1 MIHNNTSITDTHR
14 ITYLQNSVSGK
25 AKDLIHA
32 YSCDPSYY
40 QTALNEL
47 IRHFGDRTIVVNAF
61 INQLENWK
69 MNFQNKQSF
78 IAFIS
83 FLKRLV
89 QAFQYL
95 GFTADLH
102 STTLIKK
109 AKEKTPHHLVLK
121 WTEYCLTELS
131 SDPTLVDFQQWL
143 DIQAQIYDK
152 VSRESNQRTISSQAS
167 KFVNLNNLQTKP
179 YKSNPP
185 LSVNNASVENSR
197 KHWNFAPQQKQPST
211 SQNVPNKTFNT
222 KRTCEKCKQEH
233 SIATCPEYQFCSP
246 GDRYN
251 LVSQSNLCT
260 NCLSNKHNKQSC
272 PSQKRCQV
280 CSGFHHTTLHD
291 PAKQIKRPTAAFS
304 TEVVSGSNP
313 TASSSSNDSSQ
324 NPNTSSQQ
332 KSRTNKAPNSRYG
345 QTFNNKSHQNVQRRN
360 LIGNAI
366 NQSLSINQ
374 CSETP
379 KNWYEQLQLIP
390 VSFLKGDKAFD
401 TYALIDP
408 GSQFS
413 FVLDAI
419 AEFLELPCET
429 QQSVP
434 LQFLNTENSMS
445 LSKIVEPVTITP
457 YKSTEI
463 SFELSRTFSTPSLNV
478 AAAKVFELN
487 QICDAF
493 NSLRHIH
500 FPNIADG
507 KIGALLG
514 VNAFAFT
521 YPTYVIPG
529 NQNQPFGVKTK
540 LGWTLAGEYE
550 NRISATTQ
558 QPASQQKKKF
568 IFHVSRNR
576 TDEPGLDQLVQQ
588 FWSIEADGIQKDR
601 EKVYTKQEEQFLD
614 ILKNSINH
622 NGERYE
628 IKLPW
633 KSEIELEKVL
643 H

>member
-1 MIHNNTSITDTHR
+1 M
-14 ITYLQNSVSGK
+14 
-25 AKDLIHA
+25 
-32 YSCDPSYY
+32 
-40 QTALNEL
+40 
-47 IRHFGDRTIVVNAF
+47 
-61 INQLENWK
+61 
-69 MNFQNKQSF
+69 
-78 IAFIS
+78 
-83 FLKRLV
+83 
-89 QAFQYL
+89 
-95 GFTADLH
+95 
-102 STTLIKK
+102 
-109 AKEKTPHHLVLK
+109 
-121 WTEYCLTELS
+121 
-131 SDPTLVDFQQWL
+131 
-143 DIQAQIYDK
+143 
-152 VSRESNQRTISSQAS
+152 
-167 KFVNLNNLQTKP
+167 
-179 YKSNPP
+179 
-185 LSVNNASVENSR
+185 
-197 KHWNFAPQQKQPST
+197 
-211 SQNVPNKTFNT
+211 
-222 KRTCEKCKQEH
+222 
-233 SIATCPEYQFCSP
+233 CSP

-260 NCLSNKHNKQSC
+260 NCLSNKQSC

-313 TASSSSNDSSQ
+313 TAFSSSNDSSQ
-324 NPNTSSQQ
+324 NPNTSQH

-345 QTFNNKSHQNVQRRN
+345 QTFNNQSHQNLQRRK
-360 LIGNAI
+360 LTGNAI
-366 NQSLSINQ
+366 NQSFSINQ

-419 AEFLELPCET
+419 AEFLELPRET

-478 AAAKVFELN
+478 AAAKIFELN

-521 YPTYVIPG
+521 YPTHVIPG
-529 NQNQPFGVKTK
+529 NQNQPFGLKTK

-550 NRISATTQ
+550 NCISATTQ
-558 QPASQQKKKF
+558 QPPSQQKKF
-568 IFHVSRNR
+568 IFNVSRNR
-576 TDEPGLDQLVQQ
+576 TDEPGLDELVQQ

-601 EKVYTKQEEQFLD
+601 EQVYTKQEEQFLD

-633 KSEIELEKVL
+633 KSEIKLENNFYSALNQVKSLNTRLQRKPLLQETYNKTLLTDLEKNYVKPMEMQDPQPDRIWYL
-643 H
+643 PHYPVENINKPGKVRRVANAAANRLIQTFSQDPISSITF

>member
-1 MIHNNTSITDTHR
+1 M
-14 ITYLQNSVSGK
+14 
-25 AKDLIHA
+25 
-32 YSCDPSYY
+32 
-40 QTALNEL
+40 
-47 IRHFGDRTIVVNAF
+47 
-61 INQLENWK
+61 
-69 MNFQNKQSF
+69 
-78 IAFIS
+78 
-83 FLKRLV
+83 
-89 QAFQYL
+89 
-95 GFTADLH
+95 
-102 STTLIKK
+102 
-109 AKEKTPHHLVLK
+109 
-121 WTEYCLTELS
+121 
-131 SDPTLVDFQQWL
+131 
-143 DIQAQIYDK
+143 
-152 VSRESNQRTISSQAS
+152 
-167 KFVNLNNLQTKP
+167 
-179 YKSNPP
+179 
-185 LSVNNASVENSR
+185 
-197 KHWNFAPQQKQPST
+197 
-211 SQNVPNKTFNT
+211 
-222 KRTCEKCKQEH
+222 
-233 SIATCPEYQFCSP
+233 
-246 GDRYN
+246 
-251 LVSQSNLCT
+251 
-260 NCLSNKHNKQSC
+260 SNKHHKQSC

-291 PAKQIKRPTAAFS
+291 PAEQIKRPTAAFS
-304 TEVVSGSNP
+304 TEVVSCSNP

-332 KSRTNKAPNSRYG
+332 KNRTNKAPNSRYG
-345 QTFNNKSHQNVQRRN
+345 QTFNNQSHQNVQRRN
-360 LIGNAI
+360 LNGNAI
-366 NQSLSINQ
+366 NQSFSIIQ

-379 KNWYEQLQLIP
+379 KNWYEQLHFIP

-419 AEFLELPCET
+419 AEFLELPRET

-434 LQFLNTENSMS
+434 LQFLNTENSKS

-463 SFELSRTFSTPSLNV
+463 SFELSRTFRTPSVNV
-478 AAAKVFELN
+478 AAANIFELN

-507 KIGALLG
+507 KTGALLG

-521 YPTYVIPG
+521 YPTHVIPG

-576 TDEPGLDQLVQQ
+576 TDEPGLDELVQQ
-588 FWSIEADGIQKDR
+588 FWSIGAEGIQEDR
-601 EKVYTKQEEQFLD
+601 EQVYTKQEEEFLD

-633 KSEIELEKVL
+633 KSEIFCTEPSQKPQ
-643 H
+643 HTPSA